1 MQTTKH
7 QAKDRQNTDKNSAK
21 KFYNSKSPAPT
32 TNTVTDLVA
41 GVFATIL
48 ILITLLHMDPA
59 NAMAVIMC
67 R

>member
-1 MQTTKH
+1 MQTTNN
-7 QAKDRQNTDKNSAK
+7 QASHCQNTYKHSNKAVH
-21 KFYNSKSPAPT
+21 KSRRPSPK

-59 NAMAVIMC
+59 NAMAVIM
-67 R
+67 RG

>member
-1 MQTTKH
+1 MQTNNKH
-7 QAKDRQNTDKNSAK
+7 AKNCQYIYKYSVNKVFKPRGP
-21 KFYNSKSPAPT
+21 SPK

-59 NAMAVIMC
+59 NAMAVIM
-67 R
+67 

>member
-1 MQTTKH
+1 MQTTNN
-7 QAKDRQNTDKNSAK
+7 QASHCQNTDKHSNKAAHQSRTPLPK
-21 KFYNSKSPAPT
+21 

-59 NAMAVIMC
+59 NAMVVII
-67 R
+67 RG